1 MDFSLDINVLRSL
14 VTAAGFALF
23 IGIAVWAYR
32 PARKTAFDEAANLPF
47 LKDAF
52 DKDQKDLKNPTNQGV
67 RS

>member
-1 MDFSLDINVLRSL
+1 MDFALDINVLRSL

-32 PARKTAFDEAANLPF
+32 PARKAAFDEAANLPF
-47 LKDAF
+47 LKDACYN
-52 DKDQKDLKNPTNQGV
+52 DQKDPKNLEL